1 MSSEA
6 TQDLYNYVGE
16 LLNNKYIVLLK
27 LGEGASAGVW
37 FSYNIQDKKYYAI
50 KIHNIDYT
58 DYGEKETKILNT
70 LNKLKC
76 PNIMKVVDSF
86 SYEEHEYV
94 NYCIVMP
101 VAIGSLYDLYH
112 KTEQYQEGLPIEW
125 VLNIKNKMDETLKC
139 IHAHGI
145 MHTDVKPDNILI
157 KGFNRKCEEIKKKVD
172 KFNYD
177 RELQKQK
184 KRNKKNYI
192 KKTIEKLIEHLK
204 LKDDDSDDD
213 ITDDEDSRESSVY
226 SFYNLL
232 TEDEEE
238 RKKDLITDFCDPKYL
253 ENMDIMLSDFGYSK
267 AISELT
273 TKEIQTKYYRSPE
286 IILGC
291 KYDER
296 ADFWALGCTIY
307 EIATGN
313 ILFDIDVYE
322 INENRG
328 HMFMIVSLLG
338 PPPKTYSSGRRWKDI
353 FRQDGMLKGE
363 DIELRFEDRRVF
375 FSQTIN
381 NIELLNSLGEWIQY

>member
-16 LLNNKYIVLLK
+16 LLNNKYIVLTK

-70 LNKLKC
+70 LNRLKC

-125 VLNIKNKMDETLKC
+125 VLDIKNKMNETLSC
-139 IHAHGI
+139 IHSHGI

-157 KGFNRKCEEIKKKVD
+157 KGFNRKCEEIKRKVD

-204 LKDDDSDDD
+204 IRDEDSDDESS
-213 ITDDEDSRESSVY
+213 DDNTIESSVY

-232 TEDEEE
+232 TEDDEEN
-238 RKKDLITDFCDPKYL
+238 KKDLLTDFCDPKYL
-253 ENMDIMLSDFGYSK
+253 DNMDIMLSDFGYAK

-296 ADFWALGCTIY
+296 ADFWALGCTLY
-307 EIATGN
+307 EIATGK
-313 ILFDIDVYE
+313 ILFDVDAYE
-322 INENRG
+322 ELNENRG

-338 PPPKTYSSGRRWKDI
+338 PPPDSYSSGRRWKDM
-353 FRQDGMLKGE
+353 FRQDGLMKGINEIKYE
-363 DIELRFEDRRVF
+363 DKRIF
-375 FSQTIN
+375 FCQTIT
-381 NIELLNSLGEWIQY
+381 NIELVSYLGDKLNFS